1 MLKYSSS
8 VLDSKESTSIMPPKK
23 DAKKCKIYN
32 RGFCFYK
39 ESCKHKHPDKV
50 CDDQN
55 CSEDK
60 CDKRHPNPCKFS
72 YRCTYYKQ
80 NICLYSHINPSPE
93 NANNNDKFKKL
104 NKKLEK
110 LENNLQEM
118 KSVLDQKDL
127 EIRNIQAKCIKLE
140 TKVKH
145 LEEETGEIEER
156 VINQSLSVLENSVR
170 IPEKEIFKCEKCNFS
185 TESERGLK
193 VHIKR
198 KHANLETSFPLNCD
212 FCEIKCYD
220 NDDLENHLKEHTYI
234 TLKFKCEDCEFLASD
249 ELSLEVHAERKHTGN
264 FECPICTYKANSED
278 SFNIHLH
285 TCETFTCDFCFNPKI
300 TLKNLP
306 DLMTHLSTKHP
317 KHFKTT
323 NITHTK
329 MDRGDSNRV
338 SQKSICGAYFL
349 KNTN

>member
-1 MLKYSSS
+1 M
-8 VLDSKESTSIMPPKK
+8 
-23 DAKKCKIYN
+23 
-32 RGFCFYK
+32 
-39 ESCKHKHPDKV
+39 
-50 CDDQN
+50 
-55 CSEDK
+55 
-60 CDKRHPNPCKFS
+60 
-72 YRCTYYKQ
+72 
-80 NICLYSHINPSPE
+80 
-93 NANNNDKFKKL
+93 
-104 NKKLEK
+104 
-110 LENNLQEM
+110 
-118 KSVLDQKDL
+118 
-127 EIRNIQAKCIKLE
+127 
-140 TKVKH
+140 
-145 LEEETGEIEER
+145 
-156 VINQSLSVLENSVR
+156 
-170 IPEKEIFKCEKCNFS
+170 
-185 TESERGLK
+185 K

-198 KHANLETSFPLNCD
+198 KHANLDTSFPLNCD

-249 ELSLEVHAERKHTGN
+249 ELSLEVHAERKHSSN

>member
-1 MLKYSSS
+1 
-8 VLDSKESTSIMPPKK
+8 MPPKK

-110 LENNLQEM
+110 LENNLQEL

-156 VINQSLSVLENSVR
+156 VINQSLSVLENSIR

-198 KHANLETSFPLNCD
+198 KHANLSETSFPLNCD

-306 DLMTHLSTKHP
+306 DLVTHLSTKHP